1 MGKNAATGVESPE
14 YSQTAASCPSEA
26 VARVKEVERG
36 ADRERCGVSTTHTDT
51 CEHAFSQQSRFQLG
65 QTVLKFAAADRLSE
79 MR

>member
-1 MGKNAATGVESPE
+1 MGKNVATGVESAE

-36 ADRERCGVSTTHTDT
+36 ADRERCGVSTHTDT